1 MKNKEKSLNNFL
13 NKEKLKKYIQKTQYK
28 NLPIEKYL
36 SYDLQNK
43 IFTRV
48 IKIKKIEKKINELW
62 LIDNDLI
69 ECNLCGR
76 VWDGNAQ
83 CPCSLF
89 I

>member
-13 NKEKLKKYIQKTQYK
+13 NKEKLKKYIQKNQYK

-48 IKIKKIEKKINELW
+48 IKIKKIEKK
-62 LIDNDLI
+62 
-69 ECNLCGR
+69 
-76 VWDGNAQ
+76 
-83 CPCSLF
+83 
-89 I
+89 